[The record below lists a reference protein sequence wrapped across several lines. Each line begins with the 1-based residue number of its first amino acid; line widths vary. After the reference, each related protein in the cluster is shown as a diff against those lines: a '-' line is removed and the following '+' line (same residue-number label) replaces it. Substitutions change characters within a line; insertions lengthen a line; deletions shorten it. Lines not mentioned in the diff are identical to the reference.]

1 MILMNDMSNL
11 LWVIA
16 LIAARF
22 YAAMSICPLFS
33 KALMPKLVKVLMAM
47 IFAIIFVPKFA
58 DVDIVQFGVFFRLF
72 LVAKEIL
79 IGFTIGFIFSLPLWL
94 VENVGNII
102 DLQRGEQFG
111 AAVNKTTQNPS
122 SSISKLLIQGFNV
135 YLVNAN
141 GLLFFIQLI
150 AKSLT
155 VFPCTSIELNVYKT
169 QALFI
174 GIFSQYF
181 YWLVILAIPVVFL
194 MFLLEVSL
202 GLFSTFIQ
210 QLNVTT
216 LAMPLKSLISLFI
229 LIFYL
234 GVIYH
239 IAISKFMTDIYH
251 EIITL

>member
-1 MILMNDMSNL
+1 M
-11 LWVIA
+11 A
-16 LIAARF
+16 LIVTRF
-22 YAAMSICPLFS
+22 YSAMSICPLFS
-33 KALMPKLVKVLMAM
+33 KDLLPKMVRILLAM
-47 IFAIIFVPKFA
+47 ILAIIFVPKFA
-58 DVDIVQFGVFFRLF
+58 NTNITQFGLFFRLF
-72 LVAKEIL
+72 LLAKEVL
-79 IGFTIGFIFSLPLWL
+79 IGFVIGFVFSLPLWL

-102 DLQRGEQFG
+102 DLQRGEQLG
-111 AAVNKTTQNPS
+111 AAINKTTHDPS

-150 AKSLT
+150 TKSLI
-155 VFPCTSIELNVYKT
+155 VLPCTSIDVNVQKT
-169 QALFI
+169 ESLFV
-174 GIFSQYF
+174 GAFSQYF

-202 GLFSTFIQ
+202 GLFSSFIQ

-229 LIFYL
+229 LVFYL

-239 IAISKFMTDIYH
+239 IAVSKFMTGVYH
-251 EIITL
+251 EIISL